1 MIVVVRGWEGGRA
14 CGREEGVAGG
24 EEEGRV
30 GERARRG
37 SEGRAG
43 GNVEEKAVGV
53 GGLARGW
60 ERAVR
65 GRKKEELDNEGRK
78 KEEQ

>member
-1 MIVVVRGWEGGRA
+1 MVVIVVVRGWEEGRA

-24 EEEGRV
+24 EE
-30 GERARRG
+30 
-37 SEGRAG
+37 EGRAG